1 MIEKI
6 IAKFTYFKVLLTV
19 FILIFLTYQNQII
32 AKENKNSNKTGS
44 KLSSDL
50 LWCGSSDNNTY
61 LDFCF
66 SKEKICKNFALKRR
80 ETNGGKLILCRPT
93 KIK

>member
-1 MIEKI
+1 MVHRLLT
-6 IAKFTYFKVLLTV
+6 KFTQLFIV
-19 FILIFLTYQNQII
+19 FSACFLIILTYHGQII
-32 AKENKNSNKTGS
+32 AKENKKSNKS
-44 KLSSDL
+44 DVRLSTDI

-66 SKEKICKNFALKRR
+66 STEKICKNFALKRR
-80 ETNGGKLILCRPT
+80 ETNGGKLIICRPT

>member
-1 MIEKI
+1 MIQKI
-6 IAKFTYFKVLLTV
+6 ISKLIQSKILCLAFL
-19 FILIFLTYQNQII
+19 LIFFTSNNQII
-32 AKENKNSNKTGS
+32 AKENKNSNKADPKPTT
-44 KLSSDL
+44 DI

-66 SKEKICKNFALKRR
+66 STEKICKNFALKRR
-80 ETNGGKLILCRPT
+80 ESNGGKLTLCRPT